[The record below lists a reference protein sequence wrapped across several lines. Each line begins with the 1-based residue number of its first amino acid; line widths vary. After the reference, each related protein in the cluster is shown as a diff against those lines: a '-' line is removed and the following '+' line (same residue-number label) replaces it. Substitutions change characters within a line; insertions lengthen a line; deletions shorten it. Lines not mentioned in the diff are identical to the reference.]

1 MTSSSSMAAAA
12 SDGSVYVTD
21 VGNHRV
27 KKFSERE

>member
-1 MTSSSSMAAAA
+1 MAAAA
-12 SDGSVYVTD
+12 SDGSVYVED